1 MERLMANTRRRIPM
15 SEMASMLRMVL
26 GDERR
31 FYALA
36 IIYGLGISLLSLA
49 TPISVQ
55 MLINTVANTGLMSPL
70 IMLSVTLFFLLLISG
85 LLNALR
91 IHLMEI
97 FGRRFYARM
106 VSEITLR
113 AIYAQNPFFADNGR
127 TSLFNRYFD
136 IVIVQK
142 TMPYLLIGGF
152 TLILQAAVGFV
163 LVSLYHPMFL
173 AFNLITLTL
182 IWLVWQIWGLK
193 AINAGIDLSH
203 EKHAAAAW
211 LQGLAASNGFY
222 KSADHVANALQAA
235 DRMTAA
241 YVDQHR
247 QHFRQHFSQTISYLV
262 IYALASAT
270 LLGLGGWLV
279 IQAQLSLGQLV
290 AAELVLSAV
299 FFGVS
304 QLSAYLIYFYDLCA
318 STEELSLVL
327 AIGQE
332 DPTPGEAVPCTNA
345 DLVFRSVG
353 GDARGEAASLN
364 FEVPCGSRIMACAE
378 NHGVQRLITNLLK
391 RHEKPSGGY
400 ISLGGGDI
408 LDMDVYALRQEVMI
422 IDRPTILEGTIRDY
436 LRLNA
441 DEFNAEKAL
450 TALKVVGLE
459 RTVARL
465 EKGLDTPIATTGWPL
480 STPETMQ
487 LKLAAALLASPHIL
501 ILNQLYDQVP
511 EACFAGVLGWLRE
524 KTDISLIYFTNREND
539 LGFDQFLYAENNAQ
553 TMTSDFGVFH
563 SMLRARSAHQ
573 PSLTDQ
579 TNQQRTL
586 PLLTSAS

>member
-1 MERLMANTRRRIPM
+1 MAKTRKRISM
-15 SEMASMLRMVL
+15 SEMTAMLRMVL

-55 MLINTVANTGLMSPL
+55 MLINTVANTGLMGPL

-113 AIYAQNPFFADNGR
+113 AIYAQNPFFGDDGR

-152 TLILQAAVGFV
+152 TLILQAAVGFI

-173 AFNLITLTL
+173 AFNLVTLTL
-182 IWLVWQIWGLK
+182 IWLVWQLWGLK

-235 DRMTAA
+235 DKVTAA
-241 YVDQHR
+241 YVKQHR

-327 AIGQE
+327 GIRQE
-332 DPTPGEAVPCTNA
+332 DPMPGEAVPCTNA

-353 GDARGEAASLN
+353 GDARGEAAMLN
-364 FEVPCGSRIMACAE
+364 FEIPRGSRIMACAE

-408 LDMDVYALRQEVMI
+408 LDMDVYALRQGVMI
-422 IDRPTILEGTIRDY
+422 IDRPTILEGTIRNY

-441 DEFNAEKAL
+441 EHFNPEKAL
-450 TALKVVGLE
+450 TALKTVGLE

-465 EKGLDTPIATTGWPL
+465 EKGLDTCVATTGWPL

-487 LKLAAALLASPHIL
+487 LKLAAAILATPHIL

-511 EACFAGVLGWLRE
+511 ETCLAGVLNWLRE
-524 KTDISLIYFTNREND
+524 QSDVSLIYFTNREHD
-539 LGFDQFLYAENNAQ
+539 LGFDQFLYAENHVQ
-553 TMTSDFGVFH
+553 TMTSDFGVFR
-563 SMLRARSAHQ
+563 SMLRARSALQ
-573 PSLTDQ
+573 PSITDQ
-579 TNQQRTL
+579 SDQQRSL
-586 PLLTSAS
+586 PLLSSAS